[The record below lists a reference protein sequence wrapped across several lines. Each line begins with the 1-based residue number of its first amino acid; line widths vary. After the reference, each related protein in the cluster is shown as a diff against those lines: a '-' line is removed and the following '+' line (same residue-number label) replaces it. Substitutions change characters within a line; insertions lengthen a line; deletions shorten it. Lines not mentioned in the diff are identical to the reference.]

1 MDNLLKIFKSLSDK
15 NRMRIVKMLQV
26 RSLCVCEIT
35 VVLGLSM
42 STVSAHLS
50 LLKKAGLIDSFKD
63 GRWIYHKL
71 IKNPSSQEIASILPL
86 LNYWL
91 NEDEVIKND
100 FERLKTVDR
109 ETSIT
114 CC

>member
-1 MDNLLKIFKSLSDK
+1 MDNLLKIFKSLSDR

-26 RSLCVCEIT
+26 RPLCVCEIT

-50 LLKKAGLIDSFKD
+50 LIKNAGLIENYKD
-63 GRWIYHKL
+63 GRWIYYKL
-71 IKNPSSQEIASILPL
+71 VKNPSSQEIASILPL
-86 LNYWL
+86 LSYWL
-91 NEDEVIKND
+91 NDDEVVEKD
-100 FERLKTVDR
+100 FEKLKTVDG
-109 ETSIT
+109 ETSMS

>member
-1 MDNLLKIFKSLSDK
+1 MDNLLKTFKSLSDK

-26 RSLCVCEIT
+26 RPLCVCEMT

-50 LLKKAGLIDSFKD
+50 LLKSAGLIESFKD
-63 GRWIYHKL
+63 GRWIYYNL
-71 IKNPSSQEIASILPL
+71 VKNPTSQEIASLLPL
-86 LNYWL
+86 LSYWL
-91 NEDEVIKND
+91 NDDEIVKND

-109 ETSIT
+109 ETSMS